1 MHFIVTTLVF
11 LFMTGSLTPLDDQ
24 KAERDNTEN
33 RSKFLEVVENLSGLD
48 VSDPVFTEKCILLGD
63 GDSSETGN
71 SELLALIDYM
81 SFASDESNTL
91 LRIAQ
96 EKRATICLD
105 DIIWNERGFFD
116 FDLNFIVLKNS
127 LTFSEKVL
135 ILVHELRH
143 LDQYSRGFCPST
155 QFDISEHVRLTY
167 ALEADAQAITTL
179 SAWIMRENGYTDPW
193 NALKGFVNYEDIP
206 DSFSISFLENQN
218 LSIAT
223 NAAFAQWYH
232 SAWRLE
238 SYYVS
243 ACTSYLDDLD
253 RSKMIQSYGKLPD
266 SFFDSLCSLPDG
278 SNYECLKNPEI
289 DFIGPFD
296 E

>member
-1 MHFIVTTLVF
+1 MQFIVNIFVF
-11 LFMTGSLTPLDDQ
+11 LFITGSLTSVDDQ
-24 KAERDNTEN
+24 ETDRNRTEH
-33 RSKFLEVVENLSGLD
+33 RSKYLEVVENLADLD
-48 VSDPVFTEKCILLGD
+48 ATDPLFTAKCMRLGE
-63 GDSSETGN
+63 SNTAN
-71 SELLALIDYM
+71 SEILALIDYIYI
-81 SFASDESNTL
+81 SSDESKAL
-91 LRIAQ
+91 LQIAQ

-105 DIIWNERGFFD
+105 DIIWDERGFFD

-127 LTFSEKVL
+127 LTFPEKVL

-155 QFDISEHVRLTY
+155 QFDIREHVRLTY

-179 SAWIMRENGYTDPW
+179 SAWNMKENGYTAPW
-193 NALKGFVNYEDIP
+193 TALKGFVNYNDIL
-206 DSFSISFLENQN
+206 DSFSISFLESQN
-218 LSIAT
+218 LSTAT

-232 SAWRLE
+232 SSWRME

-253 RSKMIQSYGKLPD
+253 RSKMIQSYEKLPD
-266 SFFDSLCSLPDG
+266 SFFESLCSLPDG

-289 DFIGPFD
+289 DFLGPLD